1 MYFTEIINRLVVQ
14 LGAVFRSVASKRKL
28 TFSQTLTLLSIP
40 FDGIAISSLA
50 NLLGL
55 DTSTLSRNIDKLNT
69 MGLVHRK
76 TSLNDSR
83 IILIVLSS
91 SGKKV
96 VDNLELD
103 LEHKNFNILKNI
115 TLEDQQILLDLLGK
129 LSWALECDQNK

>member
-1 MYFTEIINRLVVQ
+1 
-14 LGAVFRSVASKRKL
+14 
-28 TFSQTLTLLSIP
+28 
-40 FDGIAISSLA
+40 
-50 NLLGL
+50 
-55 DTSTLSRNIDKLNT
+55 